1 MSKLSNKIVFITG
14 ASSGIGEACA
24 EAFAHQ
30 GANLILAARRI
41 EKLEQLKNK
50 LSKKYSV
57 KIKLIQLD
65 VRDRDAVKNAVDSLE
80 DNWKIIDVLVNN
92 AGLARGLSKIHE
104 GDIDNWEEMI
114 DTNVKGLLYVAREVL
129 PLMAENETGHIINIG
144 STASHEVYPNGN
156 VYCATKHAVKALTKS
171 MRMDTVEKNI
181 RVSAVDP
188 GMVETE
194 FSIVRFSGDAKKA
207 KKVYEGFQPL
217 AAEDVADAVIYCAS
231 RPPHVNINEII
242 ITPIAQASTV
252 QVLRK

>member
-1 MSKLSNKIVFITG
+1 MQKFSNKIVFITG

-24 EAFAHQ
+24 EAFAHE
-30 GANLILAARRI
+30 GADLILAARRM

-50 LSKKYSV
+50 LSKKYSI

-65 VRDRDAVKNAVDSLE
+65 VRDREAVKKAVNSLE
-80 DNWKIIDVLVNN
+80 DNWKKIEVLINN

-114 DTNVKGLLYVAREVL
+114 DTNVKGLLYVTREVL
-129 PLMAENETGHIINIG
+129 PLMTAKESGHIINIG

-156 VYCATKHAVKALTKS
+156 VYCATKHAVKALTKAI
-171 MRMDTVEKNI
+171 RMDAVEKNI
-181 RVSAVDP
+181 RVSTVDP

-194 FSIVRFSGDAKKA
+194 FSIVRFSGDSDKA

-217 AAEDVADAVIYCAS
+217 TANDVADAVIYCAS